1 MPTFQVI
8 GAVPD
13 LLAPVSFA
21 ILDAVDSGQ
30 FGVMDH
36 KIPIVPWCRGHL
48 AMMAKRICMKNQV
61 ADRFLR
67 LKRDQEQMAQDAN
80 GYGAY
85 QPQHGAKWAKMEAS
99 DVRKQGDL
107 STSAGAA
114 LPTPYFA
121 SSTVGGI
128 LSRNVQAAHASM
140 RHAEQMYVWH
150 TQNIAA
156 HEAMA
161 ALAREGNS
169 DTQRIAT

>member
-1 MPTFQVI
+1 MPAIRWVPISQVI
-8 GAVPD
+8 GAVPN
-13 LLAPVSFA
+13 LPALVSLA
-21 ILDAVDSGQ
+21 ILDAVDSGR
-30 FGVMDH
+30 FGVVDH

-48 AMMAKRICMKNQV
+48 AMMAKQICMKNQV

-67 LKRDQEQMAQDAN
+67 LKRDQERMAQDAN

-85 QPQHGAKWAKMEAS
+85 QPQHGAKRAKMEAS

-107 STSAGAA
+107 SAGAA
-114 LPTPYFA
+114 PPTPYFT

-128 LSRNVQAAHASM
+128 LSRNVQAAHASV

-156 HEAMA
+156 REAMA
-161 ALAREGNS
+161 APVHEGKSN
-169 DTQRIAT
+169 T